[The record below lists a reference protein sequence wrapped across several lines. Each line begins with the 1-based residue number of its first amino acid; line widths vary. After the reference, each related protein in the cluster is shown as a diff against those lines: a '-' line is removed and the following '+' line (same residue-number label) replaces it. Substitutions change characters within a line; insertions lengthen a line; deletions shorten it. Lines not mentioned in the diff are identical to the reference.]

1 MGTTIWGMGGL
12 LVLAATISVNASE
25 PQHSSRA
32 ALVVQSDGHTASNNI
47 YEGTVR
53 WDSSNADDRELG
65 VQVVAKIGIPHLDG
79 DMKAVFRANHDK
91 TQPYVLTIDV
101 DFPQNGVFRKT
112 IERIGMLEGR
122 ADSQNTGSMLA
133 GNVLTTGDKFSI
145 GVTEGDVNTN
155 NFDLLLNDNWFEIP
169 IQLKSGKESKITFE
183 KGIFGRKQIVK
194 LVESLKAPAP

>member
-32 ALVVQSDGHTASNNI
+32 ALVVQSDGHTASSNI

-79 DMKAVFRANHDK
+79 DMKAIFRANHDK

-133 GNVLTTGDKFSI
+133 GNVLTTGDKFLI

-155 NFDLLLNDNWFEIP
+155 NFDLLLLTIT
-169 IQLKSGKESKITFE
+169 GSKFQ
-183 KGIFGRKQIVK
+183 F
-194 LVESLKAPAP
+194 S

>member
-1 MGTTIWGMGGL
+1 MG
-12 LVLAATISVNASE
+12 
-25 PQHSSRA
+25 QF
-32 ALVVQSDGHTASNNI
+32 
-47 YEGTVR
+47 
-53 WDSSNADDRELG
+53 ADDRELG

-169 IQLKSGKESKITFE
+169 IQLKSRKESKITFE
-183 KGIFGRKQIVK
+183 KGIFGQKQIVK